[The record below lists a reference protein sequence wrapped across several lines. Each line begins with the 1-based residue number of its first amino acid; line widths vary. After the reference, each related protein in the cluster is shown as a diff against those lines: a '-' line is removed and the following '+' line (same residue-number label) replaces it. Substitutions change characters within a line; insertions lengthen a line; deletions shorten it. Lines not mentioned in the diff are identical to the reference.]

1 MREDFLS
8 TISLFRELNR
18 EEITEILHI
27 GRVRELKKDTVIFE
41 EGDKSDSLYIIY
53 EGKVRIS
60 KMIPNAGEEALA
72 ILEEGNYFGEMSL
85 IEDSFRSAWAIAHSD
100 VVLLEI
106 SLQDFRELMDK
117 NKDLSIKVL
126 KSFVKELS
134 NKLREANEKISAIF
148 ALTNWI
154 T

>member
-1 MREDFLS
+1 MKEDFLQG
-8 TISLFRELNR
+8 ISLFRELTR

-27 GRVRELKKDTVIFE
+27 GRVKELKKDAVIFK
-41 EGDKSDSLYIIY
+41 EGDRSDSLYIIY

-60 KMIPNAGEEALA
+60 KMIPKIGEEALS

-85 IEDSFRSAWAIAHSD
+85 VEDSSRSAWAIAHTD

-106 SLQDFRELMDK
+106 PLDDFRKLMDR
-117 NKDLSIKVL
+117 NPTLALKVL

-134 NKLREANEKISAIF
+134 KKLREANEKISAIF
-148 ALTNWI
+148 TISNWM

>member
-1 MREDFLS
+1 MKEDFLQG
-8 TISLFRELNR
+8 ISLFRELTR

-27 GRVRELKKDTVIFE
+27 GRVKELKKDAVIFK
-41 EGDKSDSLYIIY
+41 EGDRSDSLYIIY

-60 KMIPNAGEEALA
+60 KMIPKIGEEALS

-85 IEDSFRSAWAIAHSD
+85 VEDSSRSAWAIAHTD

-106 SLQDFRELMDK
+106 PLDDFRKLMDR
-117 NKDLSIKVL
+117 NHPLALKVL

-134 NKLREANEKISAIF
+134 KKLREANEKISAIF
-148 ALTNWI
+148 TISNWM